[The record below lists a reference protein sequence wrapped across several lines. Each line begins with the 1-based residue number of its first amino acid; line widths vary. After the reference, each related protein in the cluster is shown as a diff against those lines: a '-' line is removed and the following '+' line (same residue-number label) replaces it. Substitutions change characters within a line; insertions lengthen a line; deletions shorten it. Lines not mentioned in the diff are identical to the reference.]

1 MNISSLGNVPNITNQ
16 ITTGAPQAGF
26 CCDPSAAARS
36 AGKSVAP
43 GTDISGIGTLK
54 SIDEAARQGYREDF
68 SIRDAAESLWR
79 KETQTFHLK
88 DLDDP
93 EKSKEFLENWRMQ
106 ARWDLG
112 MQGGPT
118 KDEVISAYIDT
129 LRQNGLD
136 GAVDWNGLAH
146 ELKSFQ
152 ATSPEELEDGL
163 NYMASRYVA
172 ALDKLERNYSGE
184 ELAAQRA
191 KLEEVYQAGKSG
203 MINGYTQALQD
214 NLGLSNSDAQAVRDS
229 FSSILA
235 EKEEAYR
242 GALKQVH
249 EAVAQTGPD
258 SVWLKDHDAY
268 IASQLRTAG
277 KAGKAGQSE
286 ARYSVQDLAA
296 AGKIAQD
303 YQAEIFGASSCGR
316 DEARLGLNLAMADM
330 KAETMI
336 SKGLVSENMA
346 SLLRNSRAQGHEN
359 ALAALDQALARR
371 ESNRSSGEP
380 KGTFAPVDRSVFQGI
395 YNATMNAYRQNGGD
409 GAGAIRAGVSAG
421 QKLTAQAAARAPKAA
436 RWGISMKHYLQE
448 FYKAPE
454 ERKPSRLDTQI
465 HNLLIQA
472 GQTPRAQCSTYQ
484 KYVNSWQDFLTSIG
498 GGMNIR
504 A

>member
-1 MNISSLGNVPNITNQ
+1 MNIQNIGNIPNITIQ
-16 ITTGAPQAGF
+16 ITTGTPQAGF
-26 CCDPSAAARS
+26 RCDPSAAATSGSGTSQGS
-36 AGKSVAP
+36 ARLLHLDLSDRK
-43 GTDISGIGTLK
+43 
-54 SIDEAARQGYREDF
+54 GYREDY
-68 SIRDAAESLWR
+68 SIRDAAEGLWK
-79 KETQTFHLK
+79 KENF
-88 DLDDP
+88 DFNIFDP
-93 EKSKEFLENWRMQ
+93 TSIQRMQ
-106 ARWDLG
+106 DRVR
-112 MQGGPT
+112 QGSYTMKPT
-118 KDEVISAYIDT
+118 DAELSAYMDT

-136 GAVDWNGLAH
+136 GSVDWSGLTR
-146 ELKSFQ
+146 ELEAFK
-152 ATSPEELEDGL
+152 TTTPEELEDGL
-163 NYMASRYVA
+163 DYLASRYVA
-172 ALDKLERNYSGE
+172 ALDKLERNYTGE
-184 ELAAQRA
+184 ELTAQLA

-203 MINGYTQALQD
+203 MIDGYTQALQD
-214 NLGLSNSDAQAVRDS
+214 NLGLSDSDAQAVRDS

-421 QKLTAQAAARAPKAA
+421 QKLTAQAAARNPQAL
-436 RWGISMKHYLQE
+436 RWGISQEHYWKE
-448 FYKAPE
+448 FYKTPE
-454 ERKPSRLDTQI
+454 ERRPSRLDTQI
-465 HNLLIQA
+465 NNLLIQA
-472 GQTPRAQCSTYQ
+472 GQPPRPQRSTYQ
-484 KYVNSWQDFLTSIG
+484 EYVNRWQDFLTAIG
-498 GGMNIR
+498 GGVNIR

>member
-1 MNISSLGNVPNITNQ
+1 MNISSLGNVPNITSQ

-26 CCDPSAAARS
+26 RCDPSAAARS

-79 KETQTFHLK
+79 KETQTFNLK

-112 MQGGPT
+112 IQGGPT

-136 GAVDWNGLAH
+136 GAVDWTGLAH

-184 ELAAQRA
+184 ELTAQRA
-191 KLEEVYQAGKSG
+191 KLEEVYQTGKSE
-203 MINGYTQALQD
+203 MIDGYTRLLQD
-214 NLGLSNSDAQAVRDS
+214 NLGISDSDAQAVRDS
-229 FSSILA
+229 FSSILT
-235 EKEEAYR
+235 EKENAYR
-242 GALKQVH
+242 GALKQVN
-249 EAVAQTGPD
+249 EAVEQTGPD
-258 SVWLKDHDAY
+258 SVWLKNHDAY
-268 IASQLRTAG
+268 IASQLRA
-277 KAGKAGQSE
+277 ADKAGQSE

-296 AGKIAQD
+296 AGQIAQS
-303 YQAEIFGASSCGR
+303 YRTEIVDASFCGR
-316 DEARLGLNLAMADM
+316 NEATLALGLSLADM

-346 SLLRNSRAQGHEN
+346 ALLRNSRAQGHEN
-359 ALAALDQALARR
+359 ALTALDQALAQR
-371 ESNRSSGEP
+371 ESHLAPGEP

-395 YNATMNAYRQNGGD
+395 YDATLNAFRQNGGD
-409 GAGAIRAGVSAG
+409 GAGAIRAGASYG
-421 QKLTAQAAARAPKAA
+421 QSITAQATARNPQAL
-436 RWGISMKHYLQE
+436 RWGISMESYWKN
-448 FYKAPE
+448 FYTAPDAKE
-454 ERKPSRLDTQI
+454 VSPLEKSVNRLMEQIGKPSSL
-465 HNLLIQA
+465 
-472 GQTPRAQCSTYQ
+472 GSSTYQ
-484 KYVNSWQDFLTSIG
+484 KYADSWRDFLAAIG
-498 GGMNIR
+498 GGGVNIR

>member
-1 MNISSLGNVPNITNQ
+1 MNISSLGNIPNITNQ

-26 CCDPSAAARS
+26 RCDPSAAARS

-79 KETQTFHLK
+79 KETQTFNLK

-112 MQGGPT
+112 IQGGPT

-184 ELAAQRA
+184 ELVAQRA

-203 MINGYTQALQD
+203 MIDGYTRLLQD
-214 NLGLSNSDAQAVRDS
+214 NLGISDSDAQAVRDS
-229 FSSILA
+229 FSSILT
-235 EKEEAYR
+235 EKENAYR
-242 GALKQVH
+242 GALKQVN
-249 EAVAQTGPD
+249 EAVEQTGPD
-258 SVWLKDHDAY
+258 SVWLKNHDAY
-268 IASQLRTAG
+268 IASQLRAAG
-277 KAGKAGQSE
+277 KAGEST
-286 ARYSVQDLAA
+286 ARYSVQDLTA
-296 AGKIAQD
+296 AGQIAQD
-303 YQAEIFGASSCGR
+303 YRAEIDGASSCGR
-316 DEARLGLNLAMADM
+316 NEVTLGLNLSMADM

-336 SKGLVSENMA
+336 SKGLVSDSMA
-346 SLLRNSRAQGHEN
+346 ALLRSSRTQGHGN
-359 ALAALDQALARR
+359 ALAALDQALSTR
-371 ESNRSSGEP
+371 ESSRASGEP
-380 KGTFAPVDRSVFQGI
+380 KGTYAPVDSTVFRGI
-395 YNATMNAYRQNGGD
+395 YDAVMSAYRQNGGD
-409 GAGAIRAGVSAG
+409 AAKAIQAGASAG
-421 QKLTAQAAARAPKAA
+421 EKLTAQTAARAPEAA
-436 RWGISMKHYLQE
+436 RWGVSMKHYLQE

-454 ERKPSRLDTQI
+454 EQEVTLLGLQIKYLTNQKPRT
-465 HNLLIQA
+465 
-472 GQTPRAQCSTYQ
+472 STYQ

-498 GGMNIR
+498 GVMNIR
-504 A
+504 V